1 MVRCKNIS
9 ADSVKRVL
17 YTATCSLLF
26 WLVNSRRIY
35 IRVREVFFIERMAK
49 GAKTYCI
56 NTILF

>member
-35 IRVREVFFIERMAK
+35 ISVREVFFIERMAK
-49 GAKTYCI
+49 GAKNLLY
-56 NTILF
+56 